1 MESRIGRLN
10 MKKLLLAIVLPLII
24 TGCAT
29 KYHEKNLFGGY
40 SDQKFE
46 KDIYQVGFDAS
57 LFTDRDMIE
66 QFIQYRSAE
75 IVIEQGY
82 KYYTVINNYTPSS
95 PHTVTIKIFEEKPL
109 FGELSG
115 KDIRDATEVISNLKD
130 VINEYNKKTIRNNIF
145 PTYPITILVVLA
157 LGCEFVWC

>member
-1 MESRIGRLN
+1 

-29 KYHEKNLFGGY
+29 KYHQKNLFGGY

-46 KDIYQVGFDAS
+46 KDVYQVGFDAS
-57 LFTDRDMIE
+57 LFTDKDRIE

-82 KYYTVINNYTPSS
+82 QFYTIIDNYTHTS
-95 PHTVTIKIFEEKPL
+95 PNTVTIKIFEEKPL
-109 FGELSG
+109 FEKFPG
-115 KDIRDATEVISNLKD
+115 KDIRDANEVISNLKD
-130 VINEYNKKTIRNNIF
+130 VIDEYNKKHLKWWLLSI
-145 PTYPITILVVLA
+145 
-157 LGCEFVWC
+157 